1 MPPPNASPEAERHLL
16 GVLIRDAL
24 PFPPDLVPADFYEPK
39 LQDVAYAIRAVEDQG
54 GQADELSVILYLRS
68 TPFDSPDAFVSS
80 LTTDVGFSA
89 YNPAWA
95 GEVRRQSLL
104 RSIAET
110 TAKAAALAADP
121 AADPE
126 AVLAFTAGQL
136 KAATERAKKSD
147 AGVVAMDFDALE
159 TFDRK
164 ADPNCVI
171 GSRWMCRGYSCLLV
185 SQSGVGKSSFSL
197 QFMICLALR
206 KSFFGIEAKR
216 PLKVLFLQ
224 NENDEGDV
232 SEALQDITGGMNLH
246 FPERQQLKQNLVIY
260 RLKRFTGQDFLD
272 KMRDLIRLHAA
283 DVVVIDPLMAFIG
296 IPAADQEAM
305 TDWCRR
311 GLDAVLT
318 ETGAVLF
325 AVHHTTK
332 PRSAKDKEGQ
342 TAADLAYSG
351 AGASELVNYM
361 REVAVLE
368 RCAGEE
374 PVFKFSLTKR
384 RGRSDLRDNN
394 GDFAP
399 SIYVR
404 HSPTRG
410 VIRWER
416 STPPTQDSDSSPSK
430 GSRRRFDKE

>member
-24 PFPPDLVPADFYEPK
+24 PFPANLVPADFYEPR
-39 LQDVAYAIRAVEDQG
+39 LQDVAYAIRAVEEKG
-54 GQADELSVILYLRS
+54 GQADELTVILYLRS
-68 TPFDSPDAFVSS
+68 TPFDGPDAFVSS
-80 LTTDVGFSA
+80 LTTDVGFSL
-89 YNPAWA
+89 YNPAWSN
-95 GEVRRQSLL
+95 EVRRQSLL
-104 RSIAET
+104 RSIAAT
-110 TAKAAALAADP
+110 TAKASALAQDP
-121 AADPE
+121 HADPE

-136 KAATERAKKSD
+136 KAATERAAKPD
-147 AGVVAMDFDALE
+147 AGAVAMDHAALE
-159 TFDRK
+159 SFDRK
-164 ADPNCVI
+164 DDPNAVI
-171 GSRWMCRGYSCLLV
+171 GSRWMCKGYSCLLI
-185 SQSGVGKSSFSL
+185 SQSGVGKSSFAL
-197 QFMICLALR
+197 QFMVSLALKR
-206 KSFFGIEAKR
+206 SFFGIEAKR

-224 NENDEGDV
+224 NENDLGDV
-232 SEALQDITGGMNLH
+232 AEAYQDICGGMNLH
-246 FPERQQLKQNLVIY
+246 IPERQQLKENLVIY
-260 RLKRFTGQDFLD
+260 RLKRVVGQGFLD

-283 DVVVIDPLMAFIG
+283 DVVVVDPLMAFIG
-296 IPAADQEAM
+296 IPVTDQEAM
-305 TDWCRR
+305 TDWCRQ
-311 GLDAVLT
+311 GLDSVLT

-342 TAADLAYSG
+342 TAADLAYAG
-351 AGASELVNYM
+351 AGASELVNYV
-361 REVAVLE
+361 RDAAVLE
-368 RCAGEE
+368 RCAGDE

-394 GDFAP
+394 GDFAS

-416 STPPTQDSDSSPSK
+416 SLPPNQDADSKPEK

>member
-1 MPPPNASPEAERHLL
+1 
-16 GVLIRDAL
+16 
-24 PFPPDLVPADFYEPK
+24 
-39 LQDVAYAIRAVEDQG
+39 
-54 GQADELSVILYLRS
+54 
-68 TPFDSPDAFVSS
+68 
-80 LTTDVGFSA
+80 
-89 YNPAWA
+89 
-95 GEVRRQSLL
+95 L

-136 KAATERAKKSD
+136 KASTERAKKSD

-164 ADPNCVI
+164 SDPNCVI

-246 FPERQQLKQNLVIY
+246 IPERQQLKQNLIIY

-416 STPPTQDSDSSPSK
+416 STPPSQDSDSSPSK